1 MIKFMLSSC
10 YPFHSE
16 ISSINADENAFINAR
31 FVKNGANAP
40 SLTAMTMLYRIPA
53 TLELDAI
60 DKSLVYIQVFVGEF
74 ALTILFSVASKNCV
88 ISSSLLSF
96 VLGFVEVV

>member
-1 MIKFMLSSC
+1 
-10 YPFHSE
+10 
-16 ISSINADENAFINAR
+16 
-31 FVKNGANAP
+31 
-40 SLTAMTMLYRIPA
+40 MLYRILA
-53 TLELDAI
+53 TLELDAV

-96 VLGFVEVV
+96 VLGFVEVVRCIVVLNNSLTAETQTQLPEIT